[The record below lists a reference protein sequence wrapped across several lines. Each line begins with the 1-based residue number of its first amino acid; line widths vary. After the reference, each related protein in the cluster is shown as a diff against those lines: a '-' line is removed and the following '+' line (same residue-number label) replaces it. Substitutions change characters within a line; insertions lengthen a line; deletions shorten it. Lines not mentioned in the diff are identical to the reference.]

1 MTRLPLSRRRSAIAT
16 FALLIAGFGV
26 ATFAASK
33 KEQRS
38 PDGKFAAVHVSEED
52 GSENRAGHISLIEL
66 PSRRVIA
73 PRFMIDVG
81 VAEQLWWS
89 PDSKRFAI
97 YGRPGTRIGA
107 TAVYQRKGDEF
118 IEIDLPEID
127 KLWEEKYENAIALRT
142 AKLGWAESRA
152 TRRIED
158 SIKPLRWLSADAL
171 VLELRY
177 TNIYLKEGTDVTKRF
192 NVRCEAVLTFS
203 DGDEPVKIRSWRPI
217 KVSMTEP

>member
-1 MTRLPLSRRRSAIAT
+1 MTPWRLNQRRCAIGT
-16 FALLIAGFGV
+16 LALLAAGLCLD
-26 ATFAASK
+26 TLAAGM

-38 PDGKFAAVHVSEED
+38 PDGKFAAVHVSEDED
-52 GSENRAGHISLIEL
+52 SDNPAGHVSLIAL

-81 VAEQLWWS
+81 LAEQLWWS

-107 TAVYQRKGDEF
+107 TALYKREGDEF
-118 IEIDLPEID
+118 IEIELPEIGS
-127 KLWEEKYENAIALRT
+127 LWEEKYEKAIALRT
-142 AKLGWAESRA
+142 AKLGWEESRA

-158 SIKPLRWLSADAL
+158 YVKPLRWLSAHAL

-177 TNIYLKEGTDVTKRF
+177 TNIYLKEGTELTKRF
-192 NVRCEAVLTFS
+192 DVQCEVVVTFPK
-203 DGDEPVKIRSWRPI
+203 GDEPAKIRSWGPI
-217 KVSMTEP
+217 KVSMTDG